1 MYYLVKY
8 NDNWADEIDIE
19 GFALFTEEEY
29 DEFISMINKVCDLL
43 RAGKTFEYYI
53 GTNEFIIHD
62 HEAFFIGCFKTNPI
76 SALTYELIRF
86 NICNLDLTHGFFPID
101 AMRDFLK
108 QYEEEE
114 ES

>member
-8 NDNWADEIDIE
+8 NDNWADKMDID

-29 DEFISMINKVCDLL
+29 NEFVSIVNKVCDLL
-43 RAGKTFEYYI
+43 RAREIFEYYI
-53 GTNEFIIHD
+53 GTNELIIHD
-62 HEAFFIGCFKTNPI
+62 HEKYFADCFKTHSI

-86 NICNLDLTHGFFPID
+86 NICDGNLAYGFFPMD
-101 AMRDFLK
+101 AMCDFLA

-114 ES
+114 E